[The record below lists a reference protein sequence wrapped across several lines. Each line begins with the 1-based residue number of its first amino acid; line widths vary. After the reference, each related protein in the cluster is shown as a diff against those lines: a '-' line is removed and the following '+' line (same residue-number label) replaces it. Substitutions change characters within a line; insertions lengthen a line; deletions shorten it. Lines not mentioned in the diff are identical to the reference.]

1 MHRQNWNE
9 KPGLRYYYQNQI
21 FDRIIT
27 NIKSGPTLQLGA
39 GPGFFGQYYGGMV
52 NTDFGNRFNIDVE
65 LDAHAIPFANDS
77 LGNVVGV
84 DVLHHFAKPRLALL
98 ECVRVLKPGGRPLLL
113 EPWAGFVGN
122 IFYSFIHH

>member
-1 MHRQNWNE
+1 
-9 KPGLRYYYQNQI
+9 
-21 FDRIIT
+21 
-27 NIKSGPTLQLGA
+27 
-39 GPGFFGQYYGGMV
+39 MV